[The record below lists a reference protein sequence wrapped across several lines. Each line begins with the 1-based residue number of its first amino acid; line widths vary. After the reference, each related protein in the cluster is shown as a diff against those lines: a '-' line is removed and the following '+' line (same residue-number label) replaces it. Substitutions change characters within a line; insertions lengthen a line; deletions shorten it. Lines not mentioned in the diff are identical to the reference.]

1 MSAITLLQ
9 GLAQALYV
17 ICFVAVVVTAAR
29 HPRRATIDAAIL
41 FGVIALIV
49 GESQL
54 AAALK
59 LAGNTWSSDIA
70 SSLLMALP
78 YLLLRLV
85 DDFTTV
91 PRLLLR
97 LGTIGLALAVIGL
110 FALPP
115 RAIKL
120 APIALLYVLY
130 FVGLAGYVAV
140 MFIRTARQSSGVTRR
155 RMQAVAVGTLAIGL
169 AILVDGL
176 VTVAPARAA
185 WWSVLSSL
193 CALAS
198 GVGYFVGFAPPP
210 PLRRAWQEPEVRAFL
225 GRAARLPRL
234 PDTRSIVRELE
245 RGAAA
250 SIGVPHAS
258 ILLWDEEAQAL
269 CTEVDGVT
277 FERPIGESIG
287 GRVFVSQRAL
297 FWENAVPADP
307 ARAEAYRAYGANAI
321 LGAPIT
327 AGEKR
332 LGVLL
337 VYAPRPSIFAE
348 DDLVLAQLLAD
359 QGAVILESRALIDE
373 AARVRAHA
381 EATRLKD
388 DFLSAAA
395 HDLKTPLT
403 TLVAQA
409 QLMERRASRRP
420 DAQADVA
427 GLQRLVGEAQRLKRL
442 VLDLLDVS
450 RIEQG
455 QLLGP
460 REEVDL
466 TALAQEV
473 CARHSSDHHRCAV
486 DAPQS
491 VVGVYDRTRLTQLL
505 DNLCENAVKY
515 SPEGGT
521 VQVRVWQDQD
531 NAYLTVADQGIGIPA
546 ADLPHLFDRFH
557 RGANVDDRRFAGMG
571 LGLYICH
578 SIVTQH
584 GGRLWATSPG
594 SGQGSTFHVLLPL
607 HEPESAAAE
616 TAPEDMAVA
625 GTRRTWGGIAHD
637 GAPHPD
643 RRRRPRHPGHGCG
656 VSGCGRLP
664 CGHGP
669 QRGRSAR

>member
-9 GLAQALYV
+9 VLAQALYV
-17 ICFVAVVVTAAR
+17 VIFVVVAVTAAR
-29 HPRRATIDAAIL
+29 HPRQATIDAAIL
-41 FGVIALIV
+41 FGAVALIV

-54 AAALK
+54 VAALK
-59 LAGNTWSSDIA
+59 LTGNTWLSDA
-70 SSLLMALP
+70 TSSLLMALP

-91 PRLLLR
+91 PRPLLR
-97 LGTIGLALAVIGL
+97 LGGIGLALAIIGL
-110 FALPP
+110 FALPS
-115 RAIKL
+115 RVIAF
-120 APIALLYVLY
+120 APVLLLYVLY

-140 MFIRTARQSSGVTRR
+140 AFVRAARRSSGVTKR
-155 RMQAVAVGTLAIGL
+155 RMQAVAVGTFSL
-169 AILVDGL
+169 GL
-176 VTVAPARAA
+176 VIVLAGVAGVAHSHAA
-185 WWSVLSSL
+185 LWGVLSNL

-198 GVGYFVGFAPPP
+198 GLGYFVGFAPPP

-234 PDTRSIVRELE
+234 PDTRSIVHELE

-258 ILLWDEEAQAL
+258 ILLWDAEAQVL
-269 CTEVDGVT
+269 RTEVDGVT
-277 FERPIGESIG
+277 FEMPVGETIG
-287 GRVFVSQRAL
+287 GRVFTSQRAL
-297 FWENAVPADP
+297 IWEHAVPMDP
-307 ARAEAYRAYGANAI
+307 TRAEMYRAYGANAI

-420 DAQADVA
+420 DAPVDVV
-427 GLQRLVGEAQRLKRL
+427 GLQRLVGEAQRLRHL

-460 REEVDL
+460 REEVNL
-466 TALAQEV
+466 ATLAQEV
-473 CARHSSDHHRCAV
+473 CARHSSEHHPCAV
-486 DAPQS
+486 DAPES

-521 VQVRVWQDQD
+521 VQVRVWQDED
-531 NAYLTVADQGIGIPA
+531 NAYLTVTDQGIGIPA
-546 ADLPHLFDRFH
+546 GDLPHLFDRFH
-557 RGANVDDRRFAGMG
+557 RGTNVDDRRFAGMG

-578 SIVTQH
+578 SIAAQH

-594 SGQGSTFHVLLPL
+594 PGRGSTFHVALPL
-607 HEPESAAAE
+607 HETESGA
-616 TAPEDMAVA
+616 APEATPQGMTLARTA
-625 GTRRTWGGIAHD
+625 SHLRRD
-637 GAPHPD
+637 
-643 RRRRPRHPGHGCG
+643 
-656 VSGCGRLP
+656 
-664 CGHGP
+664 
-669 QRGRSAR
+669 SA